1 REPLQQASP
10 LKRLRQKYKR
20 RRSNTPAGTGRI
32 TMVNQWTRDHI
43 VWTLYVQAAK
53 SHDKDVIN
61 ALIHGMDVLLT
72 FSALFSA
79 IVTAFI
85 IQNES
90 GLNKWDIPSQ
100 NAKILVELYK
110 IFQDPKFQNESLI
123 TINEEDSGDLE
134 ASIAFW
140 YISFYL
146 SLVVAG
152 GAVCVRQWLLAYGR
166 YNASARVPYCYGR
179 VKISLIR

>member
-1 REPLQQASP
+1 MIPSYRKRATTASLTTEETKAEIQEAEEQHSSWDWKDHYGKP
-10 LKRLRQKYKR
+10 VDK
-20 RRSNTPAGTGRI
+20 
-32 TMVNQWTRDHI
+32 DHI

-53 SHDKDVIN
+53 SHDKDVID
-61 ALIHGMDVLLT
+61 ALIHGMDILLT

-100 NAKILVELYK
+100 NTKILVELYK

-123 TINEEDSGDLE
+123 MINEEDSGDLE

-146 SLVVAG
+146 SLVVAS
-152 GAVCVRQWLLAYGR
+152 GA
-166 YNASARVPYCYGR
+166 
-179 VKISLIR
+179 